1 MRNIYKRT
9 HQYSIFAQTNW
20 SYNKMKKHHLLILL
34 LPLVLFSCS
43 SGKKALQRGDY
54 YQAISKA
61 IERLKSNPS
70 NDKAL
75 KVLKEGYPMA
85 IKWSQEEI
93 DQTLTSNEAFKWERT
108 ISIMN
113 RVNLMNDQ
121 IRSTPAARKIFPDPK
136 SYSSELNMAYEKAAE
151 DRYQAGLH
159 FIEQQ
164 SRESARTAYEHF
176 KRANQWIPGYRDTNE
191 KMAIAKELATVNVVV
206 EAVTVRSKKYQLSSE
221 FFYDQVFEY
230 VNNKFPSDGFVN
242 FFSPQQAEHF
252 ELNPDFVVRMEFY
265 DFSVGNLVRNE
276 KEESLTKRVKVPVSD
291 TTFVNKTY
299 RAKLKTYTDEV
310 ISGGRLNYRIVD
322 FQNEKLL
329 RDNLIPG
336 SFTWVNQYAIFAGD
350 EEALS
355 DKQYALTKQKAMP
368 LPAHQDLFI
377 EFTKPIYKQL
387 TDELYHFF
395 RRYR

>member
-1 MRNIYKRT
+1 MRKPYLLL
-9 HQYSIFAQTNW
+9 
-20 SYNKMKKHHLLILL
+20 LLI
-34 LPLVLFSCS
+34 PLVLFSCS

-61 IERLKSNPS
+61 VERLKSNPT

-75 KVLKEGYPMA
+75 EVLKDGYPMA
-85 IKWSQEEI
+85 VEWSQEEI

-113 RVNLMNDQ
+113 RMNQMSEQ

-136 SYSSELNMAYEKAAE
+136 SYGSELNMAHEKAAE

-159 FIEQQ
+159 FMEQE
-164 SRESARTAYEHF
+164 SRESARTAYDHF
-176 KRANQWIPGYRDTNE
+176 ERADQWISGYKDTHE

-206 EAVTVRSKKYQLSSE
+206 EAVTVRTKKYQLSSE
-221 FFYDQVFEY
+221 FFYNQVFEY
-230 VNNKFPSDGFVN
+230 LNNKFPSYGFVN
-242 FFSPQQAEHF
+242 FFSPKQAENF

-276 KEESLTKRVKVPVSD
+276 KEESLAKRVRVPVTDS
-291 TTFVNKTY
+291 TFVTKTY

-310 ISGGRLNYRIVD
+310 ISGGRMNYRIVD
-322 FQNEKLL
+322 FQNDKLM

-355 DKQYALTKQKAMP
+355 DEQYALTQQKAIP

-377 EFTKPIYKQL
+377 EFTRPIYKQL
-387 TDELYHFF
+387 TDELYNYF

>member
-1 MRNIYKRT
+1 MRKPYLLL
-9 HQYSIFAQTNW
+9 
-20 SYNKMKKHHLLILL
+20 LLI
-34 LPLVLFSCS
+34 PLVLFSCS

-61 IERLKSNPS
+61 VERLKSNPT

-75 KVLKEGYPMA
+75 EVLKDGYPMA
-85 IKWSQEEI
+85 VEWSQEEI

-113 RVNLMNDQ
+113 RVNQMSEQ

-136 SYSSELNMAYEKAAE
+136 SYGSELNMAHEKAAE

-159 FIEQQ
+159 FMEQE
-164 SRESARTAYEHF
+164 SRESARTAYDHF
-176 KRANQWIPGYRDTNE
+176 ERADQWISGYKDTHE
-191 KMAIAKELATVNVVV
+191 KMAIAKELATVNVVI
-206 EAVTVRSKKYQLSSE
+206 EAVTVRTKKYQLSSE
-221 FFYDQVFEY
+221 FFYNQVFEY
-230 VNNKFPSDGFVN
+230 LNNKFPSYGFVN
-242 FFSPQQAEHF
+242 FFSPKQAENF

-276 KEESLTKRVKVPVSD
+276 KEESLAKRVRVPVTDS
-291 TTFVNKTY
+291 TFVTKTY

-322 FQNEKLL
+322 FQNDKLM

-355 DKQYALTKQKAMP
+355 DEQYALTQQKAIP
-368 LPAHQDLFI
+368 LPALQDLFI
-377 EFTKPIYKQL
+377 EFTRPIYKQL
-387 TDELYHFF
+387 TDELYNYF

>member
-1 MRNIYKRT
+1 
-9 HQYSIFAQTNW
+9 
-20 SYNKMKKHHLLILL
+20 MKKPYLLLLL

-61 IERLKSNPS
+61 VERLKSNPT

-75 KVLKEGYPMA
+75 EVLEEGYPMA
-85 IKWSQEEI
+85 MEWSQEEI
-93 DQTLTSNEAFKWERT
+93 DLTLTSNEAFKWERA
-108 ISIMN
+108 ISIMK
-113 RVNLMNDQ
+113 RVNGMSDQ
-121 IRSTPAARKIFPDPK
+121 IRSTPAARKIFPNPK
-136 SYSSELNMAYEKAAE
+136 TYTSELNMAYEKAAE

-159 FIEQQ
+159 FIEQE
-164 SRESARTAYEHF
+164 SRESARTAYSHF
-176 KRANQWIPGYRDTNE
+176 ERADQWIPGYKDTQE

-206 EAVTVRSKKYQLSSE
+206 EAVTVRTKTYELSSE
-221 FFYDQVFEY
+221 FFYNQVFEY
-230 VNNKFPSDGFVN
+230 VNNQFPSHGFVN
-242 FFSPQQAEHF
+242 FFSPKQAENF

-265 DFSVGNLVRNE
+265 DFSVGNLVRSE
-276 KEESLTKRVKVPVSD
+276 KEESLTKKVKIPLTD

-299 RAKLKTYTDEV
+299 HAKLKTYTDEV

-322 FQNEKLL
+322 FQNDKLL

-355 DKQYALTKQKAMP
+355 DAQYALTQQKVVP
-368 LPAHQDLFI
+368 LPPHQDLFI
-377 EFTKPIYKQL
+377 EFTRPIYEQL
-387 TDELYHFF
+387 TNELNSFF

>member
-1 MRNIYKRT
+1 
-9 HQYSIFAQTNW
+9 
-20 SYNKMKKHHLLILL
+20 MKKPYLLLLL

-54 YQAISKA
+54 YQAMSKA
-61 IERLKSNPS
+61 VERLKSNPT

-85 IKWSQEEI
+85 VEWSQEEI
-93 DQTLTSNEAFKWERT
+93 DLTLTSNETFKWEHT
-108 ISIMN
+108 ITVMN
-113 RVNLMNDQ
+113 RVNRMSDQ

-136 SYSSELNMAYEKAAE
+136 TFSSELNMAHEKAAE

-159 FIEQQ
+159 FMEQE
-164 SRESARTAYEHF
+164 SRESARTAYSHF
-176 KRANQWIPGYRDTNE
+176 ERAEQWIPGYKDTQE

-206 EAVTVRSKKYQLSSE
+206 EAVTVRTKIYELSSE
-221 FFYDQVFEY
+221 FFYNQVFEY
-230 VNNKFPSDGFVN
+230 VNNQFPSHDFVN
-242 FFSPQQAEHF
+242 FFSPKQAENF

-265 DFSVGNLVRNE
+265 DFSVGNLVRSE
-276 KEESLTKRVKVPVSD
+276 KEESITKKVKVPLTDS
-291 TTFVNKTY
+291 TFVNKTY
-299 RAKLKTYTDEV
+299 SAKLKTYTDEV

-322 FQNEKLL
+322 FQNDKLL

-355 DKQYALTKQKAMP
+355 DAQYALTQQKVVP
-368 LPAHQDLFI
+368 LPPHQDLFI
-377 EFTKPIYKQL
+377 EFTRPIYEQL
-387 TDELYHFF
+387 TNELNSFF

>member
-1 MRNIYKRT
+1 MRKPYLLL
-9 HQYSIFAQTNW
+9 
-20 SYNKMKKHHLLILL
+20 LLI
-34 LPLVLFSCS
+34 PLVLFSCS

-61 IERLKSNPS
+61 VERLKSNPT

-75 KVLKEGYPMA
+75 EVLKDGYPMA
-85 IKWSQEEI
+85 VEWSQEEI

-113 RVNLMNDQ
+113 RVNQMSEQ

-136 SYSSELNMAYEKAAE
+136 SYGSELNMAHEKAAE

-159 FIEQQ
+159 FMEQE
-164 SRESARTAYEHF
+164 SRESARTAYDHF
-176 KRANQWIPGYRDTNE
+176 ERADQWISGYKDTHE
-191 KMAIAKELATVNVVV
+191 KMAIAKELATVNVVI
-206 EAVTVRSKKYQLSSE
+206 EAVTVRTKRYQLSSE
-221 FFYDQVFEY
+221 FFYNQVFEY
-230 VNNKFPSDGFVN
+230 LNNKFPSYGFVN
-242 FFSPQQAEHF
+242 FFSPKQAENF

-276 KEESLTKRVKVPVSD
+276 KEESLAKRVRVPVTDS
-291 TTFVNKTY
+291 TFVTKTY

-322 FQNEKLL
+322 FQNDKLM

-336 SFTWVNQYAIFAGD
+336 TFTWVNQYAIFAGD

-355 DKQYALTKQKAMP
+355 DEQYALTQHKAIP

-377 EFTKPIYKQL
+377 EFTRPIYKQL
-387 TDELYHFF
+387 TDELYNYF